1 MNGAGPVLRDI
12 HLPTAT
18 WWPLA
23 PAWWFLSALVALAAA
38 AAIVG
43 LLRHRRGGVLRA
55 VLRELD
61 RLEAEHARNPAS
73 TLLADRAS
81 RLLRRVARRVEPSA
95 VAASGEA
102 WRAFVLRY
110 ARGPAVRDALDAL
123 LDARFRANPVLD
135 APAVLSALR
144 AWCRAAL
151 RRGIARRVPE
161 IPT

>member
-23 PAWWFLSALVALAAA
+23 PAWWLLSVLVALIAA

-43 LLRHRRGGVLRA
+43 VLRHRRGGVLRA
-55 VLRELD
+55 ALHELD
-61 RLEAEHARNPAS
+61 RLEAEHARDPAS
-73 TLLADRAS
+73 ALLADRAS
-81 RLLRRVARRVEPSA
+81 RLLRRVARCVEPSA
-95 VAASGEA
+95 VGASGEA
-102 WRAFVLRY
+102 WRTFVLRY
-110 ARGPAVRDALDAL
+110 ARSPAVRDALDAL
-123 LDARFRANPVLD
+123 LDARFRADPVLD

-151 RRGIARRVPE
+151 RRDAASRVPG
-161 IPT
+161 IPA